1 MEHHTVEKQYYKPNF
16 GPEETEQDVMA
27 NLNASRNKVM
37 KTREELQ
44 KQIEDNKM
52 EREMKKQTQ
61 LEQERFEG
69 QINQQELQNMK
80 ENVS

>member
-1 MEHHTVEKQYYKPNF
+1 MEHNAVEKQYYKPNF

-44 KQIEDNKM
+44 KQIEDRRLEK
-52 EREMKKQTQ
+52 EMIKQAK

-69 QINQQELQNMK
+69 QLNQQELQNMK
-80 ENVS
+80 DRSE

>member
-1 MEHHTVEKQYYKPNF
+1 MQYTAVEKQYYKPNF

-44 KQIEDNKM
+44 
-52 EREMKKQTQ
+52 R
-61 LEQERFEG
+61 
-69 QINQQELQNMK
+69 
-80 ENVS
+80 